1 MNRVI
6 SKNQFW
12 AISDQGFNTILGTKA
27 PENVLPIPEG
37 MVNKDFFREALSPFI
52 NQRQPMT
59 AQSGIALIHLYGPMV
74 QDASPLELA
83 HGITGYEEIRE
94 DIAAANADESVKA
107 IILVSDTPGGTV
119 SGVEETYQAIKDSE
133 KPVYG
138 YNAGSATS
146 AGYYLIA
153 ATEQIAVS
161 PSSISGNIG
170 AVLDFWDLSGVYE
183 SMGAK
188 REVLTNEGAD
198 LKGTMRGPL
207 SDGQREFL
215 QDQINSMGEQFRQR
229 VEENRH
235 NLDEEVYRAGWYG
248 SHDSMALGL
257 VDYEGSLEEFV
268 QLVSTEVDIR
278 TENQRNENETD

>member
-161 PSSISGNIG
+161 PSS
-170 AVLDFWDLSGVYE
+170 
-183 SMGAK
+183 K